1 MRTIRRT
8 TQFKRDY
15 KRELKGRFGKTLEGD
30 LRAVLSLLV
39 SDTRLPERYRD
50 HPLAGE

>member
-15 KRELKGRFGKTLEGD
+15 KRELKGRFGKSLEWE
-30 LRAVLSLLV
+30 LRTVLSL
-39 SDTRLPERYRD
+39 
-50 HPLAGE
+50 